1 MYANLVKAPRR
12 QVRRRHAEEFKRQV
26 IAASLQPGVS
36 IAAVALANG
45 LNANLLRR
53 WVKDHRDAQAV
64 EVGAGITAQEA
75 ERRPLAL
82 VPVTVS
88 SAEAEPEPAGEI
100 KIAIHRDQVRV
111 EVTWPVTQ
119 ASICAQWLGEILR

>member
-26 IAASLQPGVS
+26 IAAALQPGIS

-53 WVKDHRDAQAV
+53 WVKGHRDAQAV
-64 EVGAGITAQEA
+64 EVGAEITPQEA
-75 ERRPLAL
+75 ERRPPAL

-88 SAEAEPEPAGEI
+88 SAEVAAAGEI
-100 KIAIHRDQVRV
+100 KIAIHRDQARV
-111 EVTWPVTQ
+111 EVTWPVSQ
-119 ASICAQWLGEILR
+119 AAICAQWLREILR